1 MLESD
6 VLLSIHDTDDDS
18 GKYLVP
24 GKFYD
29 YMRSGRVVW
38 NIGKEDGLAA
48 EFLNEYEL
56 GVSCANRADSVEGM
70 LRRLIG
76 LKQKEGIEKLTIKA
90 SAFSGIKDALK
101 FPSSTC
107 FLITS

>member
-70 LRRLIG
+70 LRRLIR
-76 LKQKEGIEKLTIKA
+76 LKQGGGIEKLRKADGKDTSIFSREIQNEIYIKV
-90 SAFSGIKDALK
+90 LE
-101 FPSSTC
+101 
-107 FLITS
+107 